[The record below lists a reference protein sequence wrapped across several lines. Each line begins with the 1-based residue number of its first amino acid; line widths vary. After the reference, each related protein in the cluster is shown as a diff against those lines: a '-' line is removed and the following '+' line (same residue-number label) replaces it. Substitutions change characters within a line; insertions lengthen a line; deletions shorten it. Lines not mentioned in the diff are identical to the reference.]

1 MTEPLLEISDLRVS
15 FGDVTA
21 VQSADLVVQPGE
33 RVAIV
38 GASGSGKSTLA
49 HAIMGLLPGSGRV
62 TGGTIRWRGADITHA
77 DEKVLRALRG
87 KEIGLVPQDPM
98 SNLNPVARVG
108 RQVSETLLA
117 HKICS
122 RREAKERA
130 IELLGQAGLPE
141 PARRARQYP
150 HEFSGGMRQR
160 ALIAIG
166 LACRPDLLIADE
178 PTSALDV
185 TVQRQILDH
194 LEKLT
199 QELGT
204 ALLLVT
210 HDLGLAAERADRV
223 VVMSDGKIVESGPA
237 RQVLTDPQEEYT
249 RRLVAAA
256 PALIAPRRADPVVAD
271 QAVEAAEGVVAESDA
286 TAVDGTVVEG
296 TGEKAAAGSED
307 AVATEP
313 AADDAVAADEATA
326 DKVDDSKP
334 VEDKAV
340 AEAADTKV
348 DEGKGAG
355 KKGAAKKSVNGKVAA
370 AKVAEEVAEKK
381 ASVGTGADEK
391 AADETAADDKAADDK
406 AADEDAI
413 DQKIA
418 DGKVADH
425 KAVEDDAA
433 DAKAADETAADEKAV
448 DGEAA
453 VAKAADEKTADDKPS
468 DEKAADGKVADE
480 TVVAEK
486 AGVTVAAD
494 ESGTDNKVAGDKAAG
509 DEAAG
514 AKAVDEQA
522 DEKAGGDKAAEDEAA
537 DAKAVDETVAVDG
550 EASVAKTADEKPS
563 DEKVSVDKAAADK
576 TADEA
581 VSVEKAVDM
590 SADEKVSVEKA
601 VDTSAD
607 EKVSVEKPA
616 AESTVAKS
624 LKDSPILEVSG
635 ISKEYRIRGRGGV
648 LRAVDNV
655 SFTIARGRTTAIVG
669 ESGSGKTTTARMV
682 LGLVPVTSGSIKLNG
697 VDMVGLRGAQLRA
710 ARLSMQPVFQ
720 DPYASLDPMWTVE
733 RLIAEPLRAFG
744 IGDRESR
751 RARVAELLEQ
761 VALPAAMAH
770 RYPNELSGGQ
780 RQRVAI
786 ARALAI
792 EPRLVVCDE
801 AVSALDVL
809 VQDQIL
815 TLLASLQE
823 RLGVSYLFISHDLAV
838 VRALAHEVVVMRDGR
853 VVEQGPVEEVLTA
866 PADPY
871 TRQLLDAIP
880 GAGMVGRE
888 LPDHVVPAAAD
899 EDADVDS
906 IDKEL
911 AAKV

>member
-1 MTEPLLEISDLRVS
+1 MTQPLLEISDLRVS
-15 FGDVTA
+15 FGAVTA
-21 VQSADLVVQPGE
+21 VHGADLVVQPGE
-33 RVAIV
+33 RVAVV

-49 HAIMGLLPGSGRV
+49 HSIMGLLPGSGRV
-62 TGGTIRWRGADITHA
+62 TGGSIKWRGEDITHA
-77 DEKVLRALRG
+77 EEKRLRALRG

-98 SNLNPVARVG
+98 SNLNPVSRVG

-117 HKICS
+117 HKVCS
-122 RREAKERA
+122 RSEAKERA

-166 LACRPDLLIADE
+166 LACRPALLIADE

-223 VVMSDGKIVESGPA
+223 VVMSDGRIVESGPA

-256 PALIAPRRADPVVAD
+256 PALIAPRRADPVVVDEVLEEKGELGENGSAD
-271 QAVEAAEGVVAESDA
+271 ETVAGDKVVAA
-286 TAVDGTVVEG
+286 Q
-296 TGEKAAAGSED
+296 
-307 AVATEP
+307 
-313 AADDAVAADEATA
+313 
-326 DKVDDSKP
+326 
-334 VEDKAV
+334 
-340 AEAADTKV
+340 
-348 DEGKGAG
+348 
-355 KKGAAKKSVNGKVAA
+355 
-370 AKVAEEVAEKK
+370 
-381 ASVGTGADEK
+381 
-391 AADETAADDKAADDK
+391 AADETATAGDDSAEKSAEDKAADADN
-406 AADEDAI
+406 AADEAAI
-413 DQKIA
+413 DEKA
-418 DGKVADH
+418 VDGKVAVKKAAKGNGKVVTEKVVAETEAAGGEVAVEKAAGGKGSDEKVADDKSADA
-425 KAVEDDAA
+425 KAVGNNADEKAVAEEVVETEAADSAAAAEKSAGSAGSDEKFVADKADGKSGDAEAVGDSADAKAVVETAVADSAAAAQKSAGGKGSDEKVDAKPTAADAVGDTAEAEAVDGEADAAKVA
-433 DAKAADETAADEKAV
+433 DAKAADAKVGDAKVADVVADGKAV
-448 DGEAA
+448 D
-453 VAKAADEKTADDKPS
+453 T
-468 DEKAADGKVADE
+468 KVAD
-480 TVVAEK
+480 A
-486 AGVTVAAD
+486 
-494 ESGTDNKVAGDKAAG
+494 KVAD
-509 DEAAG
+509 
-514 AKAVDEQA
+514 V
-522 DEKAGGDKAAEDEAA
+522 AA
-537 DAKAVDETVAVDG
+537 DAKVAGVAAGMKVDEA
-550 EASVAKTADEKPS
+550 
-563 DEKVSVDKAAADK
+563 KVSVDGAAAG
-576 TADEA
+576 
-581 VSVEKAVDM
+581 KAVNASPANG
-590 SADEKVSVEKA
+590 SA
-601 VDTSAD
+601 
-607 EKVSVEKPA
+607 
-616 AESTVAKS
+616 
-624 LKDSPILEVSG
+624 ILEVSG
-635 ISKEYRIRGRGGV
+635 ISKEYKIRGRGGV

-655 SFTIARGRTTAIVG
+655 SFTITRGRTTAIVG

-682 LGLVPVTSGSIKLNG
+682 LGLVTATSGTIKLNG
-697 VDMVGLRGAQLRA
+697 VDMVGLSGAPLRA

-744 IGDRESR
+744 IGDREAR
-751 RARVAELLEQ
+751 RKRVAELLEQ

-792 EPRLVVCDE
+792 EPQLVVCDE

-853 VVEQGPVEEVLTA
+853 VVEQGPVEDVLTA

-880 GAGMVGRE
+880 GAG
-888 LPDHVVPAAAD
+888 VVDGPAEEAGD
-899 EDADVDS
+899 EDVASSVES
-906 IDKEL
+906 EL

>member
-49 HAIMGLLPGSGRV
+49 HAIMGLLPGSGRI

-77 DEKVLRALRG
+77 DEKVLRGLRG

-98 SNLNPVARVG
+98 SNLNPVSRVG

-271 QAVEAAEGVVAESDA
+271 QAVEAAEGVVAESGDA
-286 TAVDGTVVEG
+286 AVDSSVADGGVKDG
-296 TGEKAAAGSED
+296 DEKAAAGSED
-307 AVATEP
+307 VVATETV
-313 AADDAVAADEATA
+313 ADDAVAGDTAGDEAAADEL
-326 DKVDDSKP
+326 DDAKS

-340 AEAADTKV
+340 AEAADTKIV
-348 DEGKGAG
+348 EGKGAG
-355 KKGAAKKSVNGKVAA
+355 KKGAAKKSANGKVAA
-370 AKVAEEVAEKK
+370 AKVAEEVAEEKTT
-381 ASVGTGADEK
+381 VGTAAEEKAADEK
-391 AADETAADDKAADDK
+391 AAADKAAGDK

-425 KAVEDDAA
+425 KAAEDEAAEAKTADETVADETVVDEEAAVAKIADETVADDKPSDEKAAGDKAVADEAA
-433 DAKAADETAADEKAV
+433 DAKAADETVADEKAV

-453 VAKAADEKTADDKPS
+453 VAKP
-468 DEKAADGKVADE
+468 
-480 TVVAEK
+480 
-486 AGVTVAAD
+486 
-494 ESGTDNKVAGDKAAG
+494 
-509 DEAAG
+509 
-514 AKAVDEQA
+514 
-522 DEKAGGDKAAEDEAA
+522 
-537 DAKAVDETVAVDG
+537 
-550 EASVAKTADEKPS
+550 ADEKPS
-563 DEKVSVDKAAADK
+563 DEKVSVIKAAADK

-581 VSVEKAVDM
+581 VS
-590 SADEKVSVEKA
+590 ADTTA
-601 VDTSAD
+601 DTT
-607 EKVSVEKPA
+607 VSVEKPA
-616 AESTVAKS
+616 TETAVTKS

-697 VDMVGLRGAQLRA
+697 VDMVGLRGPQLRA

-751 RARVAELLEQ
+751 RARVSELLEQ

-888 LPDHVVPAAAD
+888 LPEHVVPAAAD